1 MKDGVVL
8 LKALDLKIDD
18 LFPHIGDK
26 KVTDWRQTWSQ
37 MYKVIRI
44 CTIHIFTI
52 SLSRKVNDFLT
63 TSFK

>member
-26 KVTDWRQTWSQ
+26 KVSKFYLFFFSHNLVSD
-37 MYKVIRI
+37 V
-44 CTIHIFTI
+44 
-52 SLSRKVNDFLT
+52 
-63 TSFK
+63 